1 MESRPVITDEQSLER
16 LEEEDQE
23 KETLDEEDLDDD
35 LVDELDDELEVLDED
50 GDLEED
56 DDEESETEEGDEAEE
71 EGEEESAVA
80 EDSDSTSLEELI
92 ARRTAARQGTDD
104 PDEDDDLIA
113 LSSEATRKDSSTKSK
128 VTPLRNREEFVCKRC
143 FLLKPKVQLADSER
157 MLCRDCV

>member
-1 MESRPVITDEQSLER
+1 MIADEQSLER

-23 KETLDEEDLDDD
+23 EGVLDEEDLDDE
-35 LVDELDDELEVLDED
+35 LVDELDDELDVLDED
-50 GDLEED
+50 EDLEED
-56 DDEESETEEGDEAEE
+56 EDEESEADEESEE
-71 EGEEESAVA
+71 EEEEEEESDDAVA
-80 EDSDSTSLEELI
+80 EDSDSTSLEELL
-92 ARRTAARQGTDD
+92 ARRTAARQGTDY

-113 LSSEATRKDSSTKSK
+113 LSSEATRKDSRTKSK